1 MEKDHSLEI
10 MFNKTKVKYEAERR
24 RRQELEDQIYAQRLN
39 ESFQQEQ
46 MQRAQQNAL
55 AAQQRQNRLQQERMQ
70 QAQQDELAAREREN
84 RLQQE
89 RMQQAQQNELAARER
104 ERRLHQEQM
113 LQAQQDELAA
123 QERENRLHQE
133 RMQQAHEREMQ
144 ENLRNLAI
152 TAAAHEE
159 LKRREE
165 ERQMLEYLKEERERK
180 RLDDEERERQNRQK
194 KFLEASPET
203 LRNLRDLIR
212 LKYKLDIEI
221 WGLRGARKPDRWIVE
236 QKMEQADAVLAEVM
250 EMVQLWEHQSDGA
263 WDDAEWE
270 RVQDICSRL
279 QAGGIRIWADNPVW
293 NEVQDGGGYRGGS
306 GAHRRRTR
314 V

>member
-1 MEKDHSLEI
+1 
-10 MFNKTKVKYEAERR
+10 MFNKTKVKLEAERR
-24 RRQELEDQIYAQRLN
+24 RRQELEDQYYAQRLHD
-39 ESFQQEQ
+39 SFQQEQ

-55 AAQQRQNRLQQERMQ
+55 AAQQRQNLLQQERMQ
-70 QAQQDELAAREREN
+70 QALQDELAAQEREHYLQQEQMQQALQDKLAAQDREN
-84 RLQQE
+84 RLHQE
-89 RMQQAQQNELAARER
+89 RIQ
-104 ERRLHQEQM
+104 
-113 LQAQQDELAA
+113 QAQQDELAA

-165 ERQMLEYLKEERERK
+165 ERQMLEILKEEREKK
-180 RLDDEERERQNRQK
+180 RLDDEERERQNRHK

-203 LRNLRDLIR
+203 LHNLRDLIR
-212 LKYKLDIEI
+212 LKYKLDVEI

-236 QKMEQADAVLAEVM
+236 QKMEKADAVLAEIM
-250 EMVQLWEHQSDGA
+250 EIIQLWEHQSDGA

-279 QAGGIRIWADNPVW
+279 QAGGIRIWAENPVW
-293 NEVQDGGGYRGGS
+293 NETQAGGGHKRGS
-306 GAHRRRTR
+306 DAQRRRTR